1 MLQARGDKIKS
12 GWRTMFGTFTYA
24 AKENYDQIVNLAFDN
39 VRKIYSTRF
48 GVIVSQ
54 GAFADMIIC
63 LTEFAKNHRFQKIS
77 LQAIETLKST
87 VPRMLSCPECPL
99 SKTNPGGL
107 SDDLNVPTTG
117 MVRTMKE
124 DPMVKFWFPVLFAFH
139 DILMTGEDLEARTRA
154 LGYLFDTLVKYGGD
168 FPPDFW
174 DTICHELLFPIFMVL
189 KSRSEMIHFSTQE
202 TVGMWLSTTMIQA
215 LRNLIALFTHYFD
228 LLERMLDGFLDLLV
242 TCICQENDTI
252 ARIGSSCL
260 QQLIL
265 QSVKKLG
272 PEHWTK
278 IVSAFVKLFET
289 TTADQLFSATTQ
301 GGRSASGSN
310 TQTPPNEP
318 KVVLN
323 DASVEEESEENT
335 LKINSLSSPIL
346 PDDSSEAS
354 PEGNR
359 EQPTAQ
365 ISPQSNDLEDYRPQ
379 QLTQQPVV
387 TAARRRF
394 FNKIITKCVLQL
406 LMIETVSELFSN
418 DAVYNEIPST
428 ELLRLMGLLKKSF
441 TFARRFN
448 SDKEL
453 RMKLWREGFMKQPP
467 NLLKQESGS
476 ASTYVSIL
484 LRMYHDDQRERR
496 ESRTAIESALIP

>member
-1 MLQARGDKIKS
+1 MLQARGSNIKS
-12 GWRTMFGTFTYA
+12 GWRTMFSTFTHA
-24 AKENYDQIVNLAFDN
+24 AKENYDQIVNLAFDS

-54 GAFADMIIC
+54 GAFEDMIIC
-63 LTEFAKNHRFQKIS
+63 LTGFAKNQRFQKTS
-77 LQAIETLKST
+77 LQAIETLKGT
-87 VPRMLSCPECPL
+87 VPYMLSCPECHL
-99 SKTNPGGL
+99 SKTIPSGL
-107 SDDLNVPTTG
+107 SNDPNALTATK
-117 MVRTMKE
+117 VRTAKE

-168 FPPDFW
+168 FPADFW
-174 DTICHELLFPIFMVL
+174 DKVCHELLFPIFMVL
-189 KSRSEMIHFSTQE
+189 KSRSEMFHLSTQE
-202 TVGMWLSTTMIQA
+202 DVGMWLSTTMIQA

-265 QSVKKLG
+265 QSVKKLR

-278 IVSAFVKLFET
+278 IVSAFVELFET
-289 TTADQLFSATTQ
+289 TTADQLFLAATQ
-301 GGRSASGSN
+301 GSRSVSVS
-310 TQTPPNEP
+310 TSPPNEP
-318 KVVLN
+318 RGIFT
-323 DASVEEESEENT
+323 DAATEGEPEEENS
-335 LKINSLSSPIL
+335 LKINGLSSPIL
-346 PDDSSEAS
+346 PDDNSETS
-354 PEGNR
+354 PESHR
-359 EQPTAQ
+359 AQ
-365 ISPQSNDLEDYRPQ
+365 LAAQTPQSNDLEDYRPQ

-476 ASTYVSIL
+476 AATYVSIL

-496 ESRTAIESALIP
+496 ESRVAIEAALIPYV

>member
-1 MLQARGDKIKS
+1 MVD
-12 GWRTMFGTFTYA
+12 
-24 AKENYDQIVNLAFDN
+24 AKVVADQIVNLAFDT

-48 GVIVSQ
+48 GVIISQ
-54 GAFADMIIC
+54 GGFADMIIC
-63 LTEFAKNHRFQKIS
+63 LTEFAKNQRFQKIS
-77 LQAIETLKST
+77 LQAIETLKGT
-87 VPRMLSCPECPL
+87 VPHMLSCPECPL
-99 SKTNPGGL
+99 SKANPGGL
-107 SDDLNVPTTG
+107 SDGPNATSTG
-117 MVRTMKE
+117 MTRTVKE

-168 FPPDFW
+168 FPADFW

-189 KSRSEMIHFSTQE
+189 KSRSEMVHFSSSE
-202 TVGMWLSTTMIQA
+202 AVGMWLSTTMIQA

-265 QSVKKLG
+265 QSVKKLR

-278 IVSAFVKLFET
+278 IVSAFVQLFET
-289 TTADQLFSATTQ
+289 TTADQLFSAVTQ
-301 GGRSASGSN
+301 GSGRTVSGSSIQN
-310 TQTPPNEP
+310 SPPSEQKAFSDP
-318 KVVLN
+318 VM
-323 DASVEEESEENT
+323 EEEGDGENA
-335 LKINSLSSPIL
+335 LKINGLSSPTL
-346 PDDSSEAS
+346 QDDNIETS
-354 PEGNR
+354 PEA
-359 EQPTAQ
+359 QP
-365 ISPQSNDLEDYRPQ
+365 SPQVNDLEDYRPQ

-453 RMKLWREGFMKQPP
+453 RMKLWREGFMRQPP

-476 ASTYVSIL
+476 AATYVSIL

-496 ESRTAIESALIP
+496 ESRAAIEAALIPYVPRFLNSYKIEFY